1 MWFTVK
7 KINKNIWGIGE
18 FKHPEEVISYLILG
32 KKRTLLFDTGL
43 GIENIQT
50 EVKKITSMPVVVINS
65 HSHFDHVG
73 GNHLFKKILNPKK
86 TKSIALD
93 PFKFKIIKAPGHSPD
108 SICLYESK
116 KQWLF
121 SGDTLYPGPIY
132 LHLRE
137 SSLSDYKKTL
147 KKLLKLKISKIF
159 PAHNDFYFPKKNL
172 KRIYQIISTKK
183 ILQKREKIDDKT
195 SLLLK

>member
-32 KKRTLLFDTGL
+32 EKRALLFDTGL
-43 GIENIQT
+43 GIGNIKN

-65 HSHFDHVG
+65 HRHFDHIG
-73 GNHLFKKILNPKK
+73 GNPLFKKICNQQKQ
-86 TKSIALD
+86 KSIALK
-93 PFKFKIIKAPGHSPD
+93 PFKFKIIKTPGHSPD

-132 LHLRE
+132 LHLQE
-137 SSLSDYKKTL
+137 SNLSDYKKTL
-147 KKLLKLKISKIF
+147 RKLLKLRISKIF

-172 KRIYQIISTKK
+172 RSIYRIISTKK
-183 ILQKREKIDDKT
+183 ILQKQEIIDEET